1 MASTVSV
8 LTFTTLA
15 EETTPPK
22 LDRPGHADD
31 RRPASVRRSDRLNGA
46 AKASDL
52 MGMTV
57 RNYQGDKLAKVEDL
71 AVDVESG
78 RVVQIILSMGGI
90 IGVGETLTAV
100 PPGALHHDVAQ
111 KVLHLNVDKEKL
123 KSAPAFDM
131 DKWSESS
138 DSAHLGAVYQLYGEE
153 AAFRFV
159 RKGETATD
167 GFLDDG
173 ATRGAQEAGTK
184 GKWIHEWQ
192 ATIPASRLG
201 QVRKASKLIGT
212 EVQNLQLE
220 SLGRVDNILV
230 DLTSGRMVAIVIS
243 SGGFLGIGD
252 ELSAVPP
259 SVLGFTTDR
268 SMLQLDISKEAL
280 ARAPHF
286 SAKQWPD
293 FAQAG
298 YVGEVYHAHR
308 VEPYFSTA
316 VTPGANKTP
325 LTGRGRDGREITPS
339 DQGNKVTTGADNTAR
354 NERDRH
360 GSELTPLD
368 QGSSKADVS
377 TTARIRKE
385 IIAGDNMSVNA
396 RNVKIITLNGR
407 VTLRGPVNSVEEKRL
422 IGEISNRIARLEN
435 VDNQL
440 EVTLVSLPKS
450 R

>member
-1 MASTVSV
+1 MKQNFRIFLTASTVSV
-8 LTFTTLA
+8 LSFTTLA
-15 EETTPPK
+15 EEATQPK
-22 LDRPGHADD
+22 SDRPSQAND
-31 RRPASVRRSDRLNGA
+31 RRPGAVRRSDRLNGA
-46 AKASDL
+46 VKASDL

-57 RNYQGDKLAKVEDL
+57 KNYQGDKLAKVEDL

-78 RVVQIILSMGGI
+78 RVVQVILSMGGI

-123 KSAPAFDM
+123 KAAPVFDM

-138 DSAHLGAVYQLYGEE
+138 DLAHLAAVYQLYGEE
-153 AAFRFV
+153 PAFQFV

-173 ATRGAQEAGTK
+173 ATRGAQEPGTK
-184 GKWIHEWQ
+184 KKWIHEWQ

-230 DLTSGRMVAIVIS
+230 DLPSGRMVAIVLS

-259 SVLGFTTDR
+259 SVLGFTADR
-268 SMLQLDISKEAL
+268 SVLQLDTSKEAL
-280 ARAPHF
+280 AKAPHF

-298 YVGEVYHAHR
+298 YVGQVYHAHR

-316 VTPGANKTP
+316 VTPGA
-325 LTGRGRDGREITPS
+325 
-339 DQGNKVTTGADNTAR
+339 DNTSR
-354 NERDRH
+354 NERDRK
-360 GSELTPLD
+360 GRELTPLD
-368 QGSSKADVS
+368 QGNSKADVS
-377 TTARIRKE
+377 TTAQIRKE

-396 RNVKIITLNGR
+396 KNVKIITVNGR
-407 VTLRGPVNSVEEKRL
+407 VTLRGPVNSAEEKRL
-422 IGEISNRIARLEN
+422 IGEISNRVAHSEN

-440 EVTLVSLPKS
+440 EVTLVPLPRNK
-450 R
+450 